1 MRLSRSP
8 SIYMP
13 ATLTF
18 EIFPLCDYRERHD
31 PTQWTVSH
39 NTSIWIL
46 HCIFGL
52 SLVYPLFV
60 HDSTMKERPEEWMS
74 NLTTAIPP
82 ELMEISRAAP
92 DVCAYL
98 SRPI

>member
-1 MRLSRSP
+1 MDGPSNPIKPLRITSGPLTSP
-8 SIYMP
+8 SDLI
-13 ATLTF
+13 LF
-18 EIFPLCDYRERHD
+18 NNLGQLRL
-31 PTQWTVSH
+31 VSH

-46 HCIFGL
+46 HWISGL

-82 ELMEISRAAP
+82 DLMEISRAAP
-92 DVCAYL
+92 GVCACL